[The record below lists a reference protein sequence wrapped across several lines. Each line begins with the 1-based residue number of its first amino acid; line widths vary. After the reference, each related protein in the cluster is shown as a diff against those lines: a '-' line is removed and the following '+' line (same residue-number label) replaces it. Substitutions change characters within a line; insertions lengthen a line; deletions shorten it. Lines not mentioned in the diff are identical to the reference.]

1 MDFILQL
8 LLWCPKCWRKIGYFL
23 FSACTTLALLGWQL
37 VRRMDRVEHRTGV
50 VVDVGK
56 VLDSLPLPI
65 PSTPAGFALAAFGAM
80 LGLVVA
86 AAGKWAQK
94 L

>member
-1 MDFILQL
+1 MDL
-8 LLWCPKCWRKIGYFL
+8 LLQALFWCPKCWRKMGYIV
-23 FSACTTLALLGWQL
+23 FSACTTLMLLGWQL

-50 VVDVGK
+50 VIDVGK
-56 VLDSLPLPI
+56 MLESLPLPI
-65 PSTPAGFALAAFGAM
+65 PSTPGGFALAAVSAV

-86 AAGKWAQK
+86 RAGRWADK

>member
-23 FSACTTLALLGWQL
+23 FSACTTLVLLGWRL
-37 VRRMDRVEHRTGV
+37 VRHMDRVEHRTGV

-56 VLDSLPLPI
+56 ALDSLPLPI
-65 PSTPAGFALAAFGAM
+65 PSSPEGFAIAAFGAVI
-80 LGLVVA
+80 GLVIA
-86 AAGKWAQK
+86 LAGKWAGR